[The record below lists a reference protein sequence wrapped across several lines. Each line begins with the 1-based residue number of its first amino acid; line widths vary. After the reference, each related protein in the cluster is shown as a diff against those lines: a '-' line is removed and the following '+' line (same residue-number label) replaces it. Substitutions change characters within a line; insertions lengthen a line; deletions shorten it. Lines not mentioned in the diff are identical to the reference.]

1 MRPGAVVA
9 SAVSR
14 RFLVYPQRQVT
25 LKEAIVR
32 RRHLRR
38 TEVWAIRDASFEI
51 EPGEAVGVIGRNGS
65 GKTTL
70 LRMIADIFRPTSG
83 RLEVCGDVASLLELG
98 AGFHPDFTG
107 RENVYMN
114 GAIHGLKRKF
124 MDEKIDEIVAFAEL
138 EKFIDV
144 PVRTYS
150 AGMYMRLG
158 FSVAAHLDP
167 DVLLLDEV
175 FAVGDESFQRKC
187 MEKILDLKNRGRTL
201 LFVSHSAP
209 AVERLCERAILLSE
223 GKVVADGPARDAIA
237 QYQRMLAAEENPAE
251 RGAGLREWGTGEARV
266 ASVRLEDGE
275 GQERRQF
282 LSGQPF
288 VVRLGIAVAETVT
301 PPRIAIEFR
310 DANGSLLGVSEAE
323 ADELGW
329 DGSPGSIELLF
340 SSSGLPLADGRFQ
353 ISVALSHPDSTKQYH
368 RLDPAVEFTVFPDT
382 DQRGWFRFD
391 GDWSL
396 VSTPRT
402 LEPEPR

>member
-1 MRPGAVVA
+1 MRAGAVVA

-38 TEVWAIRDASFEI
+38 TEVWAVRDASFEI
-51 EPGEAVGVIGRNGS
+51 EPGEAVGVVGRNGS

-70 LRMIADIFRPTSG
+70 LRMIAGIFRPTSG
-83 RLEVCGDVASLLELG
+83 RLEVAGQVASLLELG

-114 GAIHGLKRKF
+114 GAIHGLKRKYVTDK
-124 MDEKIDEIVAFAEL
+124 MDEIVSFAEL
-138 EKFIDV
+138 ERFIDV

-158 FSVAAHLDP
+158 FSIAAHLDP

-187 MEKILDLKNRGRTL
+187 IGKILDLKERGRTL

-209 AVERLCERAILLSE
+209 AVERLCERAILLNGGE
-223 GKVVADGPARDAIA
+223 VVADGPARDAIA
-237 QYQRMLAAEENPAE
+237 QYHRMLAAEESPAE

-266 ASVRLEDGE
+266 VGVSLEDGE
-275 GQERRQF
+275 GEERRQF
-282 LSGQPF
+282 LSGQAL
-288 VVRLGIAVAETVT
+288 VARLGIEATEAIP
-301 PPRIAIEFR
+301 PPRITIEFR
-310 DANGSLLGVSEAE
+310 DANGSLLGVNEAE

-329 DGSPGSIELLF
+329 DGSPGAVELLF
-340 SSSGLPLADGRFQ
+340 SSSRLPLADGRFQ
-353 ISVALSHPDSTKQYH
+353 LSVALSRPDSTRQFH
-368 RLDPAVEFTVFPDT
+368 RLDPALEFTVFPDA
-382 DQRGWFRFD
+382 DQRGWFRFE
-391 GDWSL
+391 GEWSL
-396 VSTPRT
+396 VSSPST
-402 LEPEPR
+402 LEPR

>member
-1 MRPGAVVA
+1 MRTGAVVA

-38 TEVWAIRDASFEI
+38 TEVWAIRNASFEI
-51 EPGEAVGVIGRNGS
+51 EPGEAVGVVGRNGS

-70 LRMIADIFRPTSG
+70 LRMIAGIFRPTSG
-83 RLEVCGDVASLLELG
+83 RLEVGGSVASLLELG

-114 GAIHGLKRKF
+114 GAIHGLKRKY
-124 MDEKIDEIVAFAEL
+124 MDEKMNEIVSFAEL
-138 EKFIDV
+138 EEFIDV

-167 DVLLLDEV
+167 NVLLLDEV
-175 FAVGDESFQRKC
+175 FAVGDEAFQRKC
-187 MEKILDLKNRGRTL
+187 MGKILDLKNRGRTL

-209 AVERLCERAILLSE
+209 AVERLCERAILLSAGE
-223 GKVVADGPARDAIA
+223 VVADGAARNAIS
-237 QYQRMLAAEENPAE
+237 QYHRMLAAEESPAE
-251 RGAGLREWGTGEARV
+251 REAGLREWGSGEARV
-266 ASVRLEDGE
+266 VAVRLEDGDGE
-275 GQERRQF
+275 ERRQF

-288 VVRLGIAVAETVT
+288 VVRLSITSARAIP
-301 PPRIAIEFR
+301 PPRITIEFR
-310 DANGSLLGVSEAE
+310 DANGSLLGENEAE
-323 ADELGW
+323 ANELGW
-329 DGSPGSIELLF
+329 DGSPGTVELLF
-340 SSSGLPLADGRFQ
+340 SSLSLPLADGRYQF
-353 ISVALSHPDSTKQYH
+353 SVALSHPDSARQFH
-368 RLDPAVEFTVFPDT
+368 RLDPAVEFTVFPDA
-382 DQRGWFRFD
+382 DQRGWFRFE

-396 VSTPRT
+396 VSSPST
-402 LEPEPR
+402 LERR

>member
-1 MRPGAVVA
+1 MRAGAVVA

-38 TEVWAIRDASFEI
+38 TEVWAVRDASFEI
-51 EPGEAVGVIGRNGS
+51 EPGEAVGVVGRNGS

-70 LRMIADIFRPTSG
+70 LRMIAGIFRPTSG
-83 RLEVCGDVASLLELG
+83 RLEVAGQVASLLELG

-114 GAIHGLKRKF
+114 GAIHGLKRKYVTDK
-124 MDEKIDEIVAFAEL
+124 MDEIVSFAEL
-138 EKFIDV
+138 ERFIDV

-158 FSVAAHLDP
+158 FSIAAHLDP

-187 MEKILDLKNRGRTL
+187 IGKILDLKERGRTL

-209 AVERLCERAILLSE
+209 AVERLCERAILLNGGE
-223 GKVVADGPARDAIA
+223 VVADGPARDAIA
-237 QYQRMLAAEENPAE
+237 QYHRMLAAEESPAE

-266 ASVRLEDGE
+266 VGVSLEDGE
-275 GQERRQF
+275 GEERRQF
-282 LSGQPF
+282 LSGQAL
-288 VVRLGIAVAETVT
+288 VVRLGIEATEAIP
-301 PPRIAIEFR
+301 PPRITIEFR
-310 DANGSLLGVSEAE
+310 DANGSLLGVNEAE

-329 DGSPGSIELLF
+329 DGSAGAVELLF
-340 SSSGLPLADGRFQ
+340 SSSRLPLADGRFQ
-353 ISVALSHPDSTKQYH
+353 LSVALSRPDSTRQFH
-368 RLDPAVEFTVFPDT
+368 RLDPALEFTVFPDA
-382 DQRGWFRFD
+382 DQRGWFRFE
-391 GDWSL
+391 GEWSL
-396 VSTPRT
+396 VSSPST
-402 LEPEPR
+402 LEPR

>member
-1 MRPGAVVA
+1 MRTGAVVA

-38 TEVWAIRDASFEI
+38 TEVWAVRNASFEI
-51 EPGEAVGVIGRNGS
+51 EPGEAVGVVGRNGS

-70 LRMIADIFRPTSG
+70 LRMIAGIFRPTSG
-83 RLEVCGDVASLLELG
+83 QLEVGGSVASLLELG

-114 GAIHGLKRKF
+114 GAIHGLKRRY
-124 MDEKIDEIVAFAEL
+124 MDEKMDEIVSFAEL
-138 EKFIDV
+138 ERFIDV

-187 MEKILDLKNRGRTL
+187 MSKILDLKNRGRTL

-209 AVERLCERAILLSE
+209 AVERLCERAILLNAGE
-223 GKVVADGPARDAIA
+223 LVVDGPARDAIS
-237 QYQRMLAAEENPAE
+237 QYQRMLAAEESPAE
-251 RGAGLREWGTGEARV
+251 RAAGLREWGSGEARV
-266 ASVRLEDGE
+266 VDVSLEDGE
-275 GQERRQF
+275 GEQRRQF
-282 LSGQPF
+282 LSGQTL
-288 VVRLGIAVAETVT
+288 VVRLRVAAAEAIP
-301 PPRIAIEFR
+301 PPRITIEFR

-323 ADELGW
+323 ANELGW
-329 DGSPGSIELLF
+329 DGSAGTTELLF
-340 SSSGLPLADGRFQ
+340 SSSRLPLVDGRFQ
-353 ISVALSHPDSTKQYH
+353 LSVALSRPDSARQFH
-368 RLDPAVEFTVFPDT
+368 RLDPAVEFTVFPDA
-382 DQRGWFRFD
+382 DQRGWFRFE

-396 VSTPRT
+396 VSSPST
-402 LEPEPR
+402 LEPR

>member
-1 MRPGAVVA
+1 MKPGAVVA

-14 RFLVYPQRQVT
+14 RFLVYPQRHVT

-38 TEVWAIRDASFEI
+38 SEVWAIRNASFEI
-51 EPGEAVGVIGRNGS
+51 QPGEAVGIIGRNGS

-70 LRMIADIFRPTSG
+70 LRMIAGIFGPTSG
-83 RLEVCGDVASLLELG
+83 RLEVGGSVASLLELG

-114 GAIHGLKRKF
+114 GAIHGLKRKYVA
-124 MDEKIDEIVAFAEL
+124 EKMDEIVSFAEL
-138 EKFIDV
+138 ERFIDV

-158 FSVAAHLDP
+158 FSIAAHLDP

-187 MEKILDLKNRGRTL
+187 IKKIVDLKERGRTL

-209 AVERLCERAILLSE
+209 AVERLCERAILLKAGE
-223 GKVVADGPARDAIA
+223 VVTDGPAQDAIA
-237 QYQRMLAAEENPAE
+237 QYQRMLAAEESPAE
-251 RGAGLREWGTGEARV
+251 RDAGLREWGSGEARIV
-266 ASVRLEDGE
+266 HVSLEDGDGE
-275 GQERRQF
+275 QRRQF
-282 LSGQPF
+282 LSGQTL
-288 VVRLGIAVAETVT
+288 VVRLTIAATAAIP
-301 PPRIAIEFR
+301 PPRITIEFR

-323 ADELGW
+323 AEELGW
-329 DGSPGSIELLF
+329 DGSPGTTELLF
-340 SSSGLPLADGRFQ
+340 SSSRLPLADGLFQ
-353 ISVALSHPDSTKQYH
+353 LSVALSRPDSARQFH
-368 RLDPAVEFTVFPDT
+368 RIDPYLEFTVFPDT

-396 VSTPRT
+396 VSTPPRA
-402 LEPEPR
+402 LERR

>member
-1 MRPGAVVA
+1 MRAGAVVA

-38 TEVWAIRDASFEI
+38 TEVWAVRNASFEI
-51 EPGEAVGVIGRNGS
+51 EPGEAVGVVGRNGS

-70 LRMIADIFRPTSG
+70 LRMIAGIFRPTSG
-83 RLEVCGDVASLLELG
+83 RLEVAGQVASLLELG
-98 AGFHPDFTG
+98 AGFHPEFTG

-114 GAIHGLKRKF
+114 GAIHGLKRKYVTDK
-124 MDEKIDEIVAFAEL
+124 MDEIVSFAEL
-138 EKFIDV
+138 ERFIDV

-158 FSVAAHLDP
+158 FSIAAHLDP

-187 MEKILDLKNRGRTL
+187 MGKILDLKERGRTL

-209 AVERLCERAILLSE
+209 AVERLCERAILLNGGE
-223 GKVVADGPARDAIA
+223 VVADGPARDAIA
-237 QYQRMLAAEENPAE
+237 QYHRMLAAEESPAE

-266 ASVRLEDGE
+266 VGVSLEDGE
-275 GQERRQF
+275 GEERRQF
-282 LSGQPF
+282 LSGQAL
-288 VVRLGIAVAETVT
+288 VVRLGIEATEAIP
-301 PPRIAIEFR
+301 PPRITIEFR
-310 DANGSLLGVSEAE
+310 DANGSLLGVNEAE

-329 DGSPGSIELLF
+329 DGSPGAVELLF
-340 SSSGLPLADGRFQ
+340 SSSRLPLADGRFQ
-353 ISVALSHPDSTKQYH
+353 LSVALSRPDSTRQYH
-368 RLDPAVEFTVFPDT
+368 RLDPALEFTVFPDA
-382 DQRGWFRFD
+382 DQRGWFRFE

-396 VSTPRT
+396 VSTPST
-402 LEPEPR
+402 LEPR

>member
-1 MRPGAVVA
+1 MRAGAVVA

-38 TEVWAIRDASFEI
+38 TEVWAVRDASFEI
-51 EPGEAVGVIGRNGS
+51 EPGEAVGVVGRNGS

-70 LRMIADIFRPTSG
+70 LRMIAGIFRPTSG
-83 RLEVCGDVASLLELG
+83 RLEVAGQVASLLELG

-114 GAIHGLKRKF
+114 GAIHGLKRKYVTDK
-124 MDEKIDEIVAFAEL
+124 MDEIVSFAEL
-138 EKFIDV
+138 ERFIDV

-158 FSVAAHLDP
+158 FSIAAHLDP

-187 MEKILDLKNRGRTL
+187 IGKILDLKERGRTL

-209 AVERLCERAILLSE
+209 AVERLCERAILLNGGE
-223 GKVVADGPARDAIA
+223 VVADGPARDAIA
-237 QYQRMLAAEENPAE
+237 QYHRMLAAEESPAE

-266 ASVRLEDGE
+266 VGVSLEDGE
-275 GQERRQF
+275 GEERRQF
-282 LSGQPF
+282 LSGQAL
-288 VVRLGIAVAETVT
+288 VVRLGIEATEAIP
-301 PPRIAIEFR
+301 PPRITIEFR
-310 DANGSLLGVSEAE
+310 DANGSLLGVNEAE

-329 DGSPGSIELLF
+329 DGSPGAVELLF
-340 SSSGLPLADGRFQ
+340 SSSRLPLADGRFQ
-353 ISVALSHPDSTKQYH
+353 LSVALSRPDSTRQFH
-368 RLDPAVEFTVFPDT
+368 RLDPALEFTVFPDA
-382 DQRGWFRFD
+382 DQRGWFRFE
-391 GDWSL
+391 GEWSL
-396 VSTPRT
+396 VSSPST
-402 LEPEPR
+402 LEPR